1 MPLSRTLCDIWNRFQ
16 GELFPALA
24 EELGPLTENHRRRV
38 AVLDFE
44 PVETYIHSPGY
55 GRGRPLEDRRALAR
69 SFIAK
74 AIWDLPT
81 TRANHAGQP
90 RGIGSTVSGVIRRCD
105 PTVRSDGAPFVWLGA
120 CCVDSERGDVFAGV
134 CRVCRD
140 RFAGA
145 DARRAGGSGVRG
157 PVNGPVGGSY
167 RPGFNG
173 D

>member
-1 MPLSRTLCDIWNRFQ
+1 MPLSRTLFDIWNRFQ

-81 TRANHAGQP
+81 MRVNHAG
-90 RGIGSTVSGVIRRCD
+90 
-105 PTVRSDGAPFVWLGA
+105 SDRP
-120 CCVDSERGDVFAGV
+120 S
-134 CRVCRD
+134 
-140 RFAGA
+140 
-145 DARRAGGSGVRG
+145 
-157 PVNGPVGGSY
+157 PV
-167 RPGFNG
+167 
-173 D
+173 